1 MKFKHLDIIK
11 NMTLEQKASLMSGKD
26 FWQTQEIEEL
36 GIPSIF
42 LADGPNGIRKQMAA
56 ADHLGLN
63 ESIKATCFPT
73 SCSVASTW
81 NKELAYEEGKR
92 LSKEAKYQKVNVL
105 LGPGVNIKRDPRC
118 GRNFEYFS
126 EDPYLAGQIAA
137 NLVKGIQTEGNSA
150 CLKHFACNSQELR
163 RMNVDSIVDERALRE
178 IYLTQFEIAIKLGKP
193 KTIMSSY
200 NLINGEYANE
210 NHHTCNDI
218 LRGEWGFD
226 GMMVSDWGGVDN
238 RVEGI
243 KTGNDLEMPFTAG
256 DTNKD
261 IVEAVKSGK
270 LAELDLDRCVDR
282 VLDVILSTSAK
293 LNGENEKPDLQEH
306 HEFAKKVAEE
316 AIVLLENDGVLP
328 IKSKE
333 KVAFIGKFCEEPR
346 YQGAGSSVVNSYKVD
361 KILDFQNEYKFDFVG
376 YEPGFTFKGK
386 IKKGLE
392 KKAIKLAKKS
402 DTVVLFV
409 GLDKVTEAEGMDRK
423 DLKIPQN
430 QLHLVDEILKLGKK
444 VIAIIYAGSVV
455 EIPFAKKVNGLIH
468 AYLLGQAGAKAV
480 LDVIEGTVNPSG
492 RLAESYPFKLE
503 DCPSFD
509 TFHEH
514 PNYVRYKESIYV
526 GYRYYEKADIPVLYP
541 FGYGLSYS
549 KFAYT
554 DFEIDKNGVK
564 VTVKNISEVDG
575 KEVVQL
581 YIGKNES
588 CVYRP
593 VKELK
598 GFEKVFI
605 KAGESAEVYIP
616 FDEFTFR
623 YFNVKTNKFEI
634 EDGEYQ
640 IYICGSLKDVKLT
653 GHITFDGTTDEVP
666 YNKNELPHYFNCD
679 IKNVDNNEFEK
690 VLGYKIPDHEIKFYK
705 KNRIVVDYWTT
716 VEYLKYSKRW
726 AGRFFAWAIRF
737 VINVLSALGNKETA
751 NTLIM
756 GVLHEPM
763 RGLSR
768 MTGGAIHWKQLDGLI
783 MVFNGHFFKGF
794 HKFFKEGRIIHKEE
808 KASRKKNKRKK

>member
-316 AIVLLENDGVLP
+316 MVQRYEAFYEQAKAFYIVGTAP
-328 IKSKE
+328 
-333 KVAFIGKFCEEPR
+333 
-346 YQGAGSSVVNSYKVD
+346 KVD
-361 KILDFQNEYKFDFVG
+361 VTIAEVNLSH
-376 YEPGFTFKGK
+376 
-386 IKKGLE
+386 
-392 KKAIKLAKKS
+392 AKLMLIQSENA
-402 DTVVLFV
+402 
-409 GLDKVTEAEGMDRK
+409 
-423 DLKIPQN
+423 
-430 QLHLVDEILKLGKK
+430 
-444 VIAIIYAGSVV
+444 V
-455 EIPFAKKVNGLIH
+455 EIAMARLNNTMGL
-468 AYLLGQAGAKAV
+468 
-480 LDVIEGTVNPSG
+480 P
-492 RLAESYPFKLE
+492 
-503 DCPSFD
+503 
-509 TFHEH
+509 
-514 PNYVRYKESIYV
+514 
-526 GYRYYEKADIPVLYP
+526 
-541 FGYGLSYS
+541 YG
-549 KFAYT
+549 
-554 DFEIDKNGVK
+554 N
-564 VTVKNISEVDG
+564 
-575 KEVVQL
+575 
-581 YIGKNES
+581 
-588 CVYRP
+588 
-593 VKELK
+593 
-598 GFEKVFI
+598 
-605 KAGESAEVYIP
+605 
-616 FDEFTFR
+616 
-623 YFNVKTNKFEI
+623 
-634 EDGEYQ
+634 
-640 IYICGSLKDVKLT
+640 
-653 GHITFDGTTDEVP
+653 H
-666 YNKNELPHYFNCD
+666 
-679 IKNVDNNEFEK
+679 
-690 VLGYKIPDHEIKFYK
+690 YKIEENLKQ
-705 KNRIVVDYWTT
+705 IVW
-716 VEYLKYSKRW
+716 SS
-726 AGRFFAWAIRF
+726 
-737 VINVLSALGNKETA
+737 N
-751 NTLIM
+751 
-756 GVLHEPM
+756 
-763 RGLSR
+763 
-768 MTGGAIHWKQLDGLI
+768 
-783 MVFNGHFFKGF
+783 
-794 HKFFKEGRIIHKEE
+794 IIL
-808 KASRKKNKRKK
+808 